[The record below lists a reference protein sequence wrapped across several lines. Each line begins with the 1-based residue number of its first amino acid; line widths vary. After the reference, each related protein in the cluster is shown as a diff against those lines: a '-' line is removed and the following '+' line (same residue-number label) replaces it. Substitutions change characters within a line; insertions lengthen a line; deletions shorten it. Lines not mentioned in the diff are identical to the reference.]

1 MLFSRF
7 KRKEDT
13 ILRNMDSSVFFVEFC
28 WNALCLSASEHK
40 IIILK
45 EYNVKHHYV
54 TKHGEPYE
62 KNKGNE
68 RKEVM
73 SSYKDDYYPSK
84 NFYTMLAR
92 TLMLQLKQVMWLV
105 NKLAKWERQ
114 FLKDCMLAVAD
125 ILCPEKKSLFNSVN

>member
-1 MLFSRF
+1 
-7 KRKEDT
+7 
-13 ILRNMDSSVFFVEFC
+13 
-28 WNALCLSASEHK
+28 
-40 IIILK
+40 
-45 EYNVKHHYV
+45 
-54 TKHGEPYE
+54 
-62 KNKGNE
+62 
-68 RKEVM
+68 M

-125 ILCPEKKSLFNSVN
+125 ILCPEKKSLFNNVN